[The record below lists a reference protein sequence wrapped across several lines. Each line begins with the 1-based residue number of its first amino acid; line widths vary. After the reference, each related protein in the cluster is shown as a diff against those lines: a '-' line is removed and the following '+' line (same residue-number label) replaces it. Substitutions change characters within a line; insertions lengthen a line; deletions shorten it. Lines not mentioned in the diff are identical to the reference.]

1 MEKKENFL
9 NENIKNNLYKFFQIK
24 QIKNININ
32 DFNNIGINLINIYN
46 LNNISENKIIKL
58 IIFLL
63 FGIIEPFNLCK
74 FKLENFEESFYKNEL
89 ILFRNYFLNELILIL
104 NLEKNNLND
113 LINNQTIII
122 KSNFIKKCF
131 HVIKNLF
138 IKNIENYDLF
148 FYKYCFL
155 YKKYKFYFINFINS
169 NKCLIKE
176 EFKEILINE
185 FNNFDY
191 LEKSILDFGN
201 KIFFIKLA
209 EKVFY
214 EENDSKKI
222 ENFFEQIK
230 YKNFKNNLNELYN
243 KIKKKN
249 IIIIK
254 ENKNNEINNQI
265 NFLQNEILNL
275 KSDFNILKNNQIKIM
290 DQLSL
295 IINLLKNKK

>member
-1 MEKKENFL
+1 MEK
-9 NENIKNNLYKFFQIK
+9 NEILIDNIKNNLFKYFKFK

-46 LNNISENKIIKL
+46 LNNISEKKIIKL

-63 FGIIEPFNLCK
+63 FGIIEPFKNCK

-89 ILFRNYFLNELILIL
+89 LNFRNYFLNELILIL
-104 NLEKNNLND
+104 NSEKNNFND
-113 LINNQTIII
+113 LIINQTIII
-122 KSNFIKKCF
+122 KSNYIKKCF

-155 YKKYKFYFINFINS
+155 YKKYKENFIKFINS
-169 NKCLIKE
+169 NKCIIKD

-201 KIFFIKLA
+201 KIFLINLA

-214 EENDSKKI
+214 EENDLKKI

-243 KIKKKN
+243 KIKLKKN
-249 IIIIK
+249 IKK
-254 ENKNNEINNQI
+254 ENKNNEINLTN
-265 NFLQNEILNL
+265 LHNEIINL
-275 KSDFNILKNNQIKIM
+275 KSELNTVKNNQNKIM
-290 DQLSL
+290 DQLSI
-295 IINLLKNKK
+295 IINILNNNKN

>member
-1 MEKKENFL
+1 M
-9 NENIKNNLYKFFQIK
+9 
-24 QIKNININ
+24 
-32 DFNNIGINLINIYN
+32 
-46 LNNISENKIIKL
+46 
-58 IIFLL
+58 
-63 FGIIEPFNLCK
+63 
-74 FKLENFEESFYKNEL
+74 
-89 ILFRNYFLNELILIL
+89 
-104 NLEKNNLND
+104 
-113 LINNQTIII
+113 
-122 KSNFIKKCF
+122 
-131 HVIKNLF
+131 
-138 IKNIENYDLF
+138 F

-201 KIFFIKLA
+201 KIFLIKLA